1 MDYTAGYS
9 TMMPGPSAMDE
20 EFDDQTS
27 DYRFAFLGNTMMLS
41 SCSTIQEITALKF
54 DVYQELLWCGNS
66 AGKVGSFYGI
76 GLNEYTAFTAVN
88 DTIQD
93 IVALEEAV
101 VIVSKNTIFGYKRQ
115 GLPLFEYRSVNFG
128 DLTCICSHPVAP
140 NSLILG
146 GRQSKIVQMDAVTQ
160 KEQRTVHLKDTDC
173 LAIRTNDHNLFT
185 VDSAGG
191 LTMRSLNT
199 IDSVSSVCAH
209 TGGIADFD
217 VCGNQVITC
226 GFTNR
231 SGGIYSDP
239 FLKMYDVRMSLKCLA
254 PHSVLFPPT
263 MCRFANPFSDGQ
275 LIYGSKFGH
284 VMTTNLDNSYNELL
298 YQYCSGVQM
307 PCSMDV
313 SSSRQCLA
321 IGDNT
326 GSICLFGDRQADS
339 MFNQESWMTIFPTI
353 EESLPPTSI
362 NDKNSS
368 ISVVPSPLPPTNGY
382 CSDFWPENALQRQC
396 RKSKPIPD
404 EIIRVTKSAHSVL
417 YAKNPRA
424 NTPLGGLN
432 VCPYDLETTGTV
444 VIYNI

>member
-1 MDYTAGYS
+1 MDYTADYS
-9 TMMPGPSAMDE
+9 TMMPGTSTMDE

-27 DYRFAFLGNTMMLS
+27 DYRFAFLGNTMMQ
-41 SCSTIQEITALKF
+41 CTIQEITALKF

-66 AGKVGSFYGI
+66 TGKVGSFFGL

-101 VIVSKNTIFGYKRQ
+101 VVVSKNTIFGYKRQ
-115 GLPLFEYRSVNFG
+115 GLPLFEYRSVNFD

-160 KEQRTVHLKDTDC
+160 KEQRTKQEKYLQ
-173 LAIRTNDHNLFT
+173 
-185 VDSAGG
+185 

-199 IDSVSSVCAH
+199 IDSVSSTCAH

-239 FLKMYDVRMSLKCLA
+239 FLKIYDVRMSLKCLA

-284 VMTTNLDNSYNELL
+284 VMMTNLDNSCNELL
-298 YQYCSGVQM
+298 YQYCTGVQM

-321 IGDNT
+321 IGDTT

-339 MFNQESWMTIFPTI
+339 TFNQESWMTIFPTI
-353 EESLPPTSI
+353 DEPLPPTSI

-368 ISVVPSPLPPTNGY
+368 IAVVPSPLPPTNGY
-382 CSDFWPENALQRQC
+382 CSDFWPENALLRQC

-424 NTPLGGLN
+424 NTPLAGMN
-432 VCPYDLETTGTV
+432 VCPYDLETTESQ
-444 VIYNI
+444 